1 MPWMAAAS
9 QFVSLVV
16 IFYTL
21 GKAVCEGGVCTN
33 VLTVQLK
40 ITWVVFQV
48 FFCLLEEQR
57 ASSWSTG

>member
-1 MPWMAAAS
+1 MALICLAEFISCPERAKKFVLMPWMAAAS

-33 VLTVQLK
+33 VLR
-40 ITWVVFQV
+40 
-48 FFCLLEEQR
+48 C
-57 ASSWSTG
+57 S